1 MLLTFARG
9 KDSLIPRGQAQIA
22 SIRALADPVAP
33 PVACEGNTTPMF
45 NLRVLDEDRCLY
57 WLQFCW
63 FYQLLAKTGHF
74 WGRISCIRDNL
85 QSVDKYSNL
94 YKVVYIR
101 PDVYSRSISFHA
113 QLMVKS

>member
-1 MLLTFARG
+1 VYVVNIRSG

-33 PVACEGNTTPMF
+33 PGACEGITYAF
-45 NLRVLDEDRCLY
+45 NLRVLEEDC
-57 WLQFCW
+57 WQFGCW

-74 WGRISCIRDNL
+74 WGRMSCIRDNL
-85 QSVDKYSNL
+85 QSVDKYSNP
-94 YKVVYIR
+94 YKVVYIH